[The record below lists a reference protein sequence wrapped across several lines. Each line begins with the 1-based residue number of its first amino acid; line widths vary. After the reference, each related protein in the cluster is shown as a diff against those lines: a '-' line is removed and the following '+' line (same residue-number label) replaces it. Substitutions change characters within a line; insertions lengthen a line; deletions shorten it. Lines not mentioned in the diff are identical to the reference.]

1 MAAAQRLRDGGIL
14 VGCFRPPSVP
24 DAGSRLRFTAR
35 ADLTDADLDRAVSAA
50 ATALA

>member
-1 MAAAQRLRDGGIL
+1 

-35 ADLTDADLDRAVSAA
+35 ADLTDADLDRAASAT
-50 ATALA
+50 ATALS